1 MKKIFFPFNSSS
13 LISKSMKFLLASL
26 KEDLS
31 LSDRIL
37 FLCALT
43 LSLWGVFCIY
53 SAAGG
58 AEGRGLD
65 YAIRQSAWLAFSL
78 FSMISI
84 MAVGHRKL
92 FEGAY
97 PLFGLVLLLLL
108 LTDLLAPKVN
118 GAQSWLGIGGIRF
131 QPSEF
136 AKISI
141 ILVLSKFL
149 SSYPPVNL
157 KAFFAALGI
166 IALPVLLVLIQ
177 PDAGSALV
185 YLVISFIMLLAAGT
199 PLKYLGVI
207 IASVL
212 AAIPFLII
220 FVLKEY
226 QRNRILVFI
235 DPMRDPLGAGYNVIQ
250 SRIAVGSG
258 GMTGKGFMLGT
269 QSKLKFLPEPH
280 TDFIFSVF
288 SEEFGFIGNLI
299 LIFLFSLLLFRVIF
313 IGIRSKDRRCKILA
327 SGVAAWLWFQMF
339 ESMGMSIGIV
349 PVTGLPLP
357 FLSYGGSS
365 LLSTFIALGLV
376 ASIYIEEV
384 RSKRRI

>member
-1 MKKIFFPFNSSS
+1 MS
-13 LISKSMKFLLASL
+13 
-26 KEDLS
+26 
-31 LSDRIL
+31 R
-37 FLCALT
+37 
-43 LSLWGVFCIY
+43 
-53 SAAGG
+53 
-58 AEGRGLD
+58 
-65 YAIRQSAWLAFSL
+65 
-78 FSMISI
+78 
-84 MAVGHRKL
+84 
-92 FEGAY
+92 Y
-97 PLFGLVLLLLL
+97 PP
-108 LTDLLAPKVN
+108 TDLKT
-118 GAQSWLGIGGIRF
+118 
-131 QPSEF
+131 
-136 AKISI
+136 
-141 ILVLSKFL
+141 
-149 SSYPPVNL
+149 
-157 KAFFAALGI
+157 FFAALGI
-166 IALPVLLVLIQ
+166 IALPVFLVLIQ

-199 PLKYLGVI
+199 PLKYLGTIVGLG
-207 IASVL
+207 V

-258 GMTGKGFMLGT
+258 GLTGKGFMLGT

-299 LIFLFSLLLFRVIF
+299 LIFLFTVLLFRIIF
-313 IGIRSKDRRCKILA
+313 IGIKSKDRNCKILV
-327 SGVAAWLWFQMF
+327 SGVAGWLWFQMF

-365 LLSTFIALGLV
+365 LLSIFITLGIV
-376 ASIYIEEV
+376 ASVYVDEAEN
-384 RSKRRI
+384 RRRF

>member
-1 MKKIFFPFNSSS
+1 MKSFFD
-13 LISKSMKFLLASL
+13 SL
-26 KEDLS
+26 KDILS
-31 LSDRIL
+31 LADRIL
-37 FLCALT
+37 FLCALM
-43 LSLWGVFCIY
+43 LAVWGVFCIY
-53 SAAGG
+53 SAAAGTS
-58 AEGRGLD
+58 GRGFDFAL
-65 YAIRQSAWLAFSL
+65 RQTAWLLFSL

-84 MAVGHRKL
+84 MLIGHRNL
-92 FEGAY
+92 LEGAY
-97 PLFGLVLLLLL
+97 PLFGLALLLLF
-108 LTDLLAPKVN
+108 LTALLAPKVN
-118 GAQSWLGIGGIRF
+118 GAQSWLGVGGIRF

-141 ILVLSKFL
+141 ILALSKFL
-149 SSYPPVNL
+149 SNYPPTDL
-157 KAFFAALGI
+157 KTFFAALGVI
-166 IALPVLLVLIQ
+166 SLPVLLVLLQ

-185 YLVISFIMLLAAGT
+185 YLVISFIMLLVAGT
-199 PLKYLGVI
+199 PLKYLGTIVGLG
-207 IASVL
+207 V
-212 AAIPFLII
+212 AAIPLLII

-258 GMTGKGFMLGT
+258 GFGGKGFMLGT

-299 LIFLFSLLLFRVIF
+299 LIFLFAVLLCRIIL
-313 IGIRSKDRRCKILA
+313 IGVKSKDRRCKILV

-339 ESMGMSIGIV
+339 ESMGMSIGLV

-365 LLSTFIALGLV
+365 LLSIFIALGLV
-376 ASIYIEEV
+376 ASVYIEE
-384 RSKRRI
+384 RSRKHGI

>member
-1 MKKIFFPFNSSS
+1 
-13 LISKSMKFLLASL
+13 MKFLWDSL

-31 LSDRIL
+31 SSDRLL

-53 SAAGG
+53 SAANGTSG
-58 AEGRGLD
+58 KGFDLAF
-65 YAIRQSAWLAFSL
+65 RQAAWLVFSL

-84 MAVGHRKL
+84 ILVGHHKL
-92 FEGAY
+92 LEGAY
-97 PLFGLVLLLLL
+97 PLYCLTLLLLL

-118 GAQSWLGIGGIRF
+118 GAQSWLGFGGIRF

-136 AKISI
+136 AKVTI
-141 ILVLSKFL
+141 ILMMSKFL
-149 SSYPPVNL
+149 SRYPPL
-157 KAFFAALGI
+157 DFKTFIAGLGVI
-166 IALPVLLVLIQ
+166 MLPVVLVLIQ
-177 PDAGSALV
+177 PDAGSAMV
-185 YLVISFIMLLAAGT
+185 YLVISFGMLLAAGT
-199 PLKYLGVI
+199 PMKYLLGLIGLGV
-207 IASVL
+207 S
-212 AAIPFLII
+212 AIPILII
-220 FVLKEY
+220 FALKEY

-258 GMTGKGFMLGT
+258 GFSGKGFMLGT

-288 SEEFGFIGNLI
+288 SEEFGFIGNII
-299 LIFLFSLLLFRVIF
+299 LISLFGILLFRVILT
-313 IGIRSKDRRCKILA
+313 GIKTRDRRCKILV
-327 SGVAAWLWFQMF
+327 SGVASWLWFQMF
-339 ESMGMSIGIV
+339 ESIGMSIGLT

-365 LLSTFIALGLV
+365 LLAIFVALGLV
-376 ASIYIEEV
+376 ASVHIEGENN
-384 RSKRRI
+384 KHGF

>member
-1 MKKIFFPFNSSS
+1 MKS
-13 LISKSMKFLLASL
+13 LFDLLKKNFSL
-26 KEDLS
+26 T
-31 LSDRIL
+31 DRIL
-37 FLCALT
+37 FFCVLI

-53 SAAGG
+53 SAAAGTS
-58 AEGRGLD
+58 GRGFDFAL
-65 YAIRQSAWLAFSL
+65 RQSAWLTFSL

-84 MAVGHRKL
+84 MLVGYKKL
-92 FEGAY
+92 LEGAY
-97 PLFGLVLLLLL
+97 PLFGLALLLLL
-108 LTDLLAPKVN
+108 LTDFLAPKVN
-118 GAQSWLGIGGIRF
+118 GAQSWLGLGGIRF

-149 SSYPPVNL
+149 SRYPPTDL
-157 KAFFAALGI
+157 KTFFAALGI
-166 IALPVLLVLIQ
+166 IALPVFLVLIQ

-199 PLKYLGVI
+199 PLKYLGTIVGLG
-207 IASVL
+207 V

-258 GMTGKGFMLGT
+258 GLTGKGFMLGT

-299 LIFLFSLLLFRVIF
+299 LIFLFTVLLFRIIF
-313 IGIRSKDRRCKILA
+313 IGIKSKDRNCKILV
-327 SGVAAWLWFQMF
+327 SGVAGWLWFQMF

-365 LLSTFIALGLV
+365 LLSIFITLGIV
-376 ASIYIEEV
+376 ASVYVDEAEN
-384 RSKRRI
+384 RRRF